1 MRVRPR
7 VCVGVG
13 GQGGRGE
20 CAQARVGRSMGGG
33 GEEGRAGWAL
43 VLGVEGW
50 WFPLP
55 PSCPR
60 GGPPTHSPIP
70 RVDTPGG
77 MQRAFMHV
85 MQSRIP
91 LFLRQSLVAQ
101 GFPDC
106 IIIHLGGSDFIVTHW
121 TFDTSN
127 TSKSQ

>member
-1 MRVRPR
+1 
-7 VCVGVG
+7 
-13 GQGGRGE
+13 
-20 CAQARVGRSMGGG
+20 MGGG
-33 GEEGRAGWAL
+33 RKGGLGAGWAL
-43 VLGVEGW
+43 VLGGAGG

-106 IIIHLGGSDFIVTHW
+106 IVMHLGGSDFIVTHW